1 MAKKVISTGGYPV
14 DMSSGDGITPED
26 MASMTMNLSQIK
38 GFGEAGREIAEADTS
53 DEVKAMLGVKDGGP
67 GPANK
72 LTVGSVTKLPAGSQ
86 PKVDITGDSPNQ
98 VVNFS
103 LVDGASVTLKVGS
116 VSMLSV
122 GSNATARL
130 SGVYPDYVIDFG
142 FPAPAKGDSAPTNKL
157 SVGTVT
163 QLAVGAQ
170 PTVTITGDAP
180 NQTIN
185 FGFPASK
192 DGVSPTLKVGT
203 VTTLSS
209 GSAATAEITGTAPNF
224 TVNFGIPQGSTP
236 SAATAIQTETV
247 SGVVATAG
255 AKVAVKFTKT
265 YTAPPNV
272 TPYNAIVNG
281 QLVIGV
287 PSDVTATGCNV
298 IVVQTRGTLLLTTG
312 PIENSPAG
320 TAFRIKVI
328 GY

>member
-14 DMSSGDGITPED
+14 DMSSGEGITPEE
-26 MASMTMNLSQIK
+26 MASMTMNISQIR
-38 GFGEAGREIAEADTS
+38 GFGEAGLEIAEADTA
-53 DEVKAMLGVKDGGP
+53 DEVKAILGVKDGSP

-72 LTVGSVTKLPAGSQ
+72 LKAGLVTLLPAGS
-86 PKVDITGDSPNQ
+86 
-98 VVNFS
+98 
-103 LVDGASVTLKVGS
+103 
-116 VSMLSV
+116 
-122 GSNATARL
+122 
-130 SGVYPDYVIDFG
+130 
-142 FPAPAKGDSAPTNKL
+142 
-157 SVGTVT
+157 
-163 QLAVGAQ
+163 Q

-185 FGFPASK
+185 FGLPASK
-192 DGVSPTLKVGT
+192 DGASPTLKVGA
-203 VTTLSS
+203 VSTLSP

-224 TVNFGIPQGSTP
+224 IVNFGIPQGATP
-236 SAATAIQTETV
+236 SAAAAIQTETV

-320 TAFRIKVI
+320 TAFRINVI